1 MTTPSRTRSMLA
13 SQLKHITL
21 TGAALWVAYLGLSGF
36 LAPHARVAAEKPNRL
51 SFRGRVVPEES
62 AFASEFPKNR
72 SLASLGM
79 TIGGRFAATTGV
91 SRKNIPAAPAS
102 SHAQSRITSVSITG
116 SQPAGT
122 FGATAYRRIRGT
134 VSGVVAPGEN
144 VRGLDALP
152 RDADGNYDYQSEF
165 EIIAPEKPGAN
176 SVIVVDVENRGN
188 PNFLNALHEVA
199 ISGPPSGTTDGGKPG
214 NRFLFEH
221 GTSYARVQ
229 WQTGIAAGVPKQ
241 AEGVGE
247 VIIRDFGRMLA
258 GRTQLDSKS
267 SVDFGTYPTRILAG
281 ISLSGFF
288 IDTFLAEGFNADPA
302 DGGVVF
308 QGAIAV
314 DGTGNWLALNELAA
328 GAGSEEFPYVVPNG
342 KPLAAAQILGGHA
355 SDPFYIDITNYT
367 DFYRLRASLTDVV
380 PQNPRMR
387 RYDWPSAHAPAPID
401 QNGGSARAGRCNGG
415 VLVDLNPIP
424 HNAYLRAVTLE
435 LERELGVPSARQA
448 PRLPASTM
456 FKLQPASSSTP
467 NFNPLPGVR
476 LEVPLTDGD
485 DQPMGGVRF
494 PDADHPV
501 GRPVPVSLAPVT
513 TSSIEATCG
522 NLGEWRQFSAAELTK
537 RYGSL
542 ENYLKLY
549 AESLDKLIAQGYV
562 LASDREEMLKTAAAL
577 YNRHP
582 ARGSD

>member
-1 MTTPSRTRSMLA
+1 MTTPSRTPSMLA
-13 SQLKHITL
+13 SRLKHIAVA
-21 TGAALWVAYLGLSGF
+21 GAAV
-36 LAPHARVAAEKPNRL
+36 LA
-51 SFRGRVVPEES
+51 
-62 AFASEFPKNR
+62 
-72 SLASLGM
+72 ASLGVSALLAAH
-79 TIGGRFAATTGV
+79 GVAGRKELPTVA
-91 SRKNIPAAPAS
+91 AS
-102 SHAQSRITSVSITG
+102 SRAQSRITSVSIVG

-122 FGATAYRRIRGT
+122 FGATPYLRIWGT
-134 VSGVVAPGEN
+134 VSGVVAPGES
-144 VRGLDALP
+144 VRGLESLP
-152 RDADGNYDYQSEF
+152 HDADGNYDYQSEF
-165 EIIAPEKPGAN
+165 ELIAPEKAGTN
-176 SVIVVDVENRGN
+176 SAIVVDVENRGN
-188 PNFLNALHEVA
+188 PNFLNAVNETVVTGRPSA
-199 ISGPPSGTTDGGKPG
+199 TTSGG
-214 NRFLFEH
+214 NLGNGFLFEH
-221 GTSYARVQ
+221 ATSYARVQ
-229 WQTGIAAGVPKQ
+229 WQTGIAASVPKQ

-258 GRTQLDSKS
+258 GRTQLDSKP
-267 SVDFGTYPTRILAG
+267 SVDFGAYPTRILAG

-302 DGGVVF
+302 DGGVVY

-328 GAGSEEFPYVVPNG
+328 EDGSEEFPYVVPNG
-342 KPLAAAQILGGHA
+342 KPLTAAQILGGHA
-355 SDPFYIDITNYT
+355 SDPFYIDIANYT

-401 QNGGSARAGRCNGG
+401 QSGGSTRAGRCNGG
-415 VLVDLNPIP
+415 ALVDLNPIP
-424 HNAYLRAVTLE
+424 HSAYLRAVTLE

-448 PRLPASTM
+448 PRLPPSTL

-476 LEVPLTDGD
+476 LEVPLTDAD

-501 GRPVPVSLAPVT
+501 GRPAPVSLPPVT
-513 TSSIEATCG
+513 TSSIEGTCG
-522 NLGEWRQFSAAELTK
+522 NLGEWQQFSAAELAK

-549 AESLDKLIAQGYV
+549 AESLDKLIAQGYL
-562 LASDREEMLKTAAAL
+562 LAADREGMLKTAAAL

-582 ARGSD
+582 AH